1 MMTLACFAC
10 ACGCLSL
17 SLLKKRHR
25 KEMFVQKPVWS
36 TRVLQL
42 LKCFGLLCLAG
53 SLTAFIVVK
62 GVALGLVY
70 SLACFTLIA
79 LSFSVLLSV
88 RPRWTF
94 RLFGGLGLMLIV
106 RLLFGGTW

>member
-1 MMTLACFAC
+1 MLLACFAC

-17 SLLKKRHR
+17 SLLRKRHR
-25 KEMFVQKPVWS
+25 KEMFIQRRVWS

-53 SLTAFIVVK
+53 SLMAFIVVK

-70 SLACFTLIA
+70 SLAGFTLIA
-79 LSFSVLLSV
+79 LSLSVLLSV
-88 RPRWTF
+88 RPRWTL
-94 RLFGGLGLMLIV
+94 RLFGGLMLLLMM
-106 RLLFGGTW
+106 RLLVGGAW